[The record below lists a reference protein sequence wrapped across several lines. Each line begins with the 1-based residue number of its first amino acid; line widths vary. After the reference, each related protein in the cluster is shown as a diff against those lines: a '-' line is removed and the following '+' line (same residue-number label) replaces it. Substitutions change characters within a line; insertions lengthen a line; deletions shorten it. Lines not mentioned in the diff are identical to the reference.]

1 MLESVLLVQTPNG
14 QGANYKDQKNRCH
27 PPRSEQEPYQF
38 LLGRKDNWRLLLSLL
53 ILPGMKRKPGLAD
66 AL

>member
-14 QGANYKDQKNRCH
+14 QGANYKHQKNRCH

-38 LLGRKDNWRLLLSLL
+38 LQGRTTEGCYSVYWSCLAWRGSQ
-53 ILPGMKRKPGLAD
+53 
-66 AL
+66 ALQMHS